1 MLNETFSVIFKHC
14 ESTYFLAG
22 KFKQQ
27 RQNRHAFR
35 HYKLPIV
42 FYPKA
47 KLVYKQTLQ
56 TRKQHSCVLFQ
67 KEFSLLDAVLF
78 LHSMMGRV
86 RVPKRKKKTNWKAT
100 NLTSK
105 FSDFS
110 LESSDFSS
118 SGHSSLCRS
127 IEWDPYHHSIRMR
140 CFLYLSDARA
150 ISFRCQCQ
158 NLHQFA
164 ITEQK
169 LFHFWTFWRNF
180 LFDMIIRSDGQ
191 LI

>member
-1 MLNETFSVIFKHC
+1 MLSGTTNYLLFFTQKPNWFISRHSRRASNILVSFFRRNFHC
-14 ESTYFLAG
+14 QMPFCSY
-22 KFKQQ
+22 
-27 RQNRHAFR
+27 
-35 HYKLPIV
+35 IV
-42 FYPKA
+42 
-47 KLVYKQTLQ
+47 L
-56 TRKQHSCVLFQ
+56 
-67 KEFSLLDAVLF
+67 
-78 LHSMMGRV
+78 MGRV

-169 LFHFWTFWRNF
+169 LFHFWTFCGNF

>member
-1 MLNETFSVIFKHC
+1 MLSGTTNYLLFFTQKPNWFISRHSKLATFLCPFSEGIFTARCRFVLGPSV
-14 ESTYFLAG
+14 
-22 KFKQQ
+22 
-27 RQNRHAFR
+27 
-35 HYKLPIV
+35 
-42 FYPKA
+42 
-47 KLVYKQTLQ
+47 
-56 TRKQHSCVLFQ
+56 
-67 KEFSLLDAVLF
+67 
-78 LHSMMGRV
+78 HSMMGRV

-164 ITEQK
+164 ITE
-169 LFHFWTFWRNF
+169 
-180 LFDMIIRSDGQ
+180 
-191 LI
+191 